1 MSLLKHAPRL
11 DLDAAVR
18 LAKDVYGL
26 TGTAH
31 ALPSERDQN
40 FLLHCDTGR
49 YVMKIANGT
58 ESRAFLE
65 AQNAALSHI
74 ARSVSACPEVISTLD
89 GLEIAEVPPGLLVRT
104 VKWIEGV
111 PLAQV
116 RPASP
121 RLLES
126 FGRMLG
132 RVDAALVSF
141 EHAAVHREFHWDLAR
156 AFHTAREWLPLVD
169 DEHWRR
175 FLASEMDGIE
185 QRQAARMSGL
195 RRSIIHNDAND
206 HNVLAGG
213 GIDLYTRN
221 QEIRGLIDFGDM
233 VHSWTVADPAVAI
246 AYAVLDQP
254 GPLSIASHLLRGY
267 HQSHPLDAEECAAVF
282 DLVKLRLC
290 LSACVAA
297 HQLRER
303 PDDEYLAISQAPI
316 RRTLPGLSRIPVR
329 FAEATFRNACGL
341 PPSPHSQRVV
351 SWLRSSAG
359 ADVRLVGDLPLNA
372 TRLSSLD
379 LSVGSPLVSLDTSS
393 RNLEVAS
400 AKMAHYISEAG
411 ATFAIGGYLEA
422 RALYSSAAFEG
433 PLVGDERRT
442 IHLGLDVFGPAGSAV
457 RAPLAGVV
465 HAWADNREPLDYG
478 PVIILKH
485 LTPEGDEFF
494 TLYGHLSRE
503 SLDGLYLGRSLAA
516 GEAFAAIGS
525 RDVNGGWVPHL
536 HFQVITDLLGLGCH
550 FQGVGRPIEIDIRQ
564 VFCPDPN
571 LILGLPESLFHR
583 RAASARETLAR
594 RRERF
599 GRNLRVGYREPIKI
613 LRGWMQYLF
622 DETGQRFLDAYNN
635 VPHVGHG
642 HPGVARA
649 VEAQMHV
656 LNTNTRYLHDSLHEL
671 ADRLTATLPEP
682 LRVCYF
688 VNSGSE
694 ANELALRL
702 ARAHTR
708 RKDVIVLD
716 AAYHGNTTT
725 LIDISPFKF
734 NGPGG
739 SGRPAW
745 VHIAPLPDVF
755 RGPYKRSDAHAA
767 GRYASHVAQILH
779 ALQRAGTPPAAFIAE
794 TCPSVG
800 GQIMIP
806 PGYFPEVYAG
816 VRAAGGICVA
826 DEVQT
831 AYGRMGDSFYAFEAH
846 DVVPDIVV
854 LGKPIGNGHPLGA
867 VVTTAAIAKSFDNG
881 MEFFSTFGGNT
892 VSCAAGI
899 AVLDAVQQGGLQQ
912 HAQRVG
918 DHLASLLRSVAAR
931 HDLAADVRGSGLFL
945 GVELVSDPVSLTPAR
960 VEAEYVV
967 NRMRD
972 RRILIGTD
980 GPFHN
985 VLKIRPP
992 MPFGVPDAELLA
1004 STLDEVLG
1012 ELQTALFDNAAL
1024 TRDGLDQ
1031 KR

>member
-11 DLDAAVR
+11 DLADAVR
-18 LAKDVYGL
+18 LAKDLYGL
-26 TGTAH
+26 TGTAQP
-31 ALPSERDQN
+31 LPSERDQN
-40 FLLHCDTGR
+40 FLLTCDTGR
-49 YVMKIANGT
+49 YVLKIANGT

-65 AQNAALSHI
+65 AQNAALAI
-74 ARSVSACPEVISTLD
+74 VARSIRACPVVVPTLN
-89 GLEIAEVPPGLLVRT
+89 GLEIAGIPPGLFART
-104 VKWIEGV
+104 VKWIDGV
-111 PLAQV
+111 PLARV
-116 RPASP
+116 RPVSP
-121 RLLES
+121 SLLEA

-132 RVDAALVSF
+132 RVDSALASF
-141 EHAAVHREFHWDLAR
+141 DHPAVHRDFHWDLAR
-156 AFHTAREWLPLVD
+156 AFHTTREWLPLVA
-169 DEHWRR
+169 DEDWRG
-175 FLASEMDGIE
+175 FLASEIDSIE
-185 QRQAARMSGL
+185 HRQAARLSTL
-195 RRSIIHNDAND
+195 RRTIIHNDAND

-213 GIDLYTRN
+213 GTDLFTRN

-233 VHSWTVADPAVAI
+233 VHSWTVAEPAVAI
-246 AYAVLDQP
+246 AYAVLDKP
-254 GPLSIASHLLRGY
+254 GALIIASHLLRGY
-267 HQSHPLDAEECAAVF
+267 QQTHPLDAEEVAAVF

-297 HQLRER
+297 HQQRER

-316 RRTLPGLSRIPVR
+316 RRTLPALSRIPVP
-329 FAEATFRNACGL
+329 FAEATFRRACGM
-341 PPSPHSQRVV
+341 PASPHAERVA
-351 SWLRSSAG
+351 SWLSVRPAG
-359 ADVRLVGDLPLNA
+359 DVKLVGDQPLSA
-372 TRLSSLD
+372 TTVRSLD
-379 LSVGSPLVSLDTSS
+379 FSIGSPLVSLDDSG
-393 RNLEVAS
+393 RNLDKA
-400 AKMAHYISEAG
+400 AAMMAHDISETG
-411 ATFAIGGYLEA
+411 ASLAIGGYLEA
-422 RALYSSAAFEG
+422 RALYSTAAFGG
-433 PLVGDERRT
+433 PMPGDERRT
-442 IHLGLDVFGPAGSAV
+442 IHLGLDVFGPAGSVV

-465 HAWADNREPLDYG
+465 QAWADNRMPLDYG

-485 LTPEGDEFF
+485 HTAAGDEFF

-503 SLDGLYLGRSLAA
+503 SLDGLCEGRPLAA
-516 GEAFAAIGS
+516 GEAFAAIGTS
-525 RDVNGGWVPHL
+525 DVNGGWVPHL
-536 HFQVITDLLGLGCH
+536 HFQVITDLMGLGCH
-550 FQGVGRPIEIDIRQ
+550 FQGVCRPSEADVRQ
-564 VFCPDPN
+564 IFCPDPN
-571 LILGLPESLFHR
+571 LILRLPGRLFQR
-583 RAASARETLAR
+583 SEPGARDTLAR
-594 RRERF
+594 RRDRF

-635 VPHVGHG
+635 VPHVGHS
-642 HPGVARA
+642 HPAVARA
-649 VEAQMHV
+649 VDAQMRV

-671 ADRLTATLPEP
+671 GDRLTATLPEP

-725 LIDISPFKF
+725 LIDISPYKF

-755 RGPYKRSDAHAA
+755 RGPYKQKDPRAA
-767 GRYASHVAQILH
+767 TRYASHVSQILH

-806 PGYFPEVYAG
+806 RGYFSEVYAG
-816 VRAAGGICVA
+816 VRAAGGVCIA

-831 AYGRMGDSFYAFEAH
+831 AYGRMGDAFYAFEFH

-867 VVTTAAIAKSFDNG
+867 VVTTREMAKSFDNG

-899 AVLDAVQQGGLQQ
+899 AVLDVVQHGALQE
-912 HAQRVG
+912 HARRVG
-918 DHLASLLRSVAAR
+918 GHLASLLRSVAAR
-931 HDLAADVRGSGLFL
+931 HDVAADVRGSGLFL

-960 VEAEYVV
+960 AEAEYVV
-967 NRMRD
+967 NRLRE

-992 MPFGVPDAELLA
+992 MPFDLPDAELLA

-1012 ELQTALFDNAAL
+1012 ELQTPA
-1024 TRDGLDQ
+1024 
-1031 KR
+1031 